1 MEGKSPAVV
10 LTALTLLVG
19 LPLVLVL
26 LIAITMA
33 TEEEEQASATSCAVT
48 AVPAGGSATTS
59 EIRYVPAVS
68 PTRTIPT
75 SIARP
80 PAVVTTSA
88 CSPAARPARRVGSW
102 PMSR

>member
-19 LPLVLVL
+19 LPLFLVL

-48 AVPAGGSATTS
+48 AVPAGTS
-59 EIRYVPAVS
+59 STPR
-68 PTRTIPT
+68 
-75 SIARP
+75 
-80 PAVVTTSA
+80 
-88 CSPAARPARRVGSW
+88 W
-102 PMSR
+102 L